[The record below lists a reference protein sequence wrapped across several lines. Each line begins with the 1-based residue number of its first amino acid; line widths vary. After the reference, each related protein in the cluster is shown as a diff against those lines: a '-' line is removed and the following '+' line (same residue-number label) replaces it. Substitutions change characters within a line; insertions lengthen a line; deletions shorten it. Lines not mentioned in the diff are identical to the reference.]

1 MILACLPDLTTVVH
15 RLIQAP
21 MSLFGKKT
29 TSKPVQ
35 NALLA
40 FSARL
45 AVLEREQRS
54 LKLEFLETYDK
65 VNRLMAR
72 VAKRAAL
79 DNPKPPE
86 PPDEALDQLSRSDSI
101 TAEILARRSKGMNS

>member
-1 MILACLPDLTTVVH
+1 
-15 RLIQAP
+15 
-21 MSLFGKKT
+21 MSLFGKKPA
-29 TSKPVQ
+29 SKPVQ
-35 NALLA
+35 NAMLA

-45 AVLEREQRS
+45 ATLEREQRS

-86 PPDEALDQLSRSDSI
+86 PPEEALDEFSNLDPIS
-101 TAEILARRSKGMNS
+101 AEIHRRRARGTH